1 MKHPALPADALARP
15 VIVYNNDWEARVDA
29 ADAPP
34 TLAADA
40 EVLETALAVR
50 AALAT
55 FGVEATLDKV
65 ADDVG
70 LVLARLKA
78 HGATVVVN
86 LVESLGGLG
95 SREPEFP
102 AALEAAG
109 LPYTGNGPAALRA
122 AQAKDV
128 ARQALLAAGVPVPRG
143 LVVWGPDDLPAPSKV
158 EGDLDA
164 AGVSFPLF
172 VKPARVD
179 GSIGIDQRSRVRSRA
194 ELRER
199 LAFLA
204 ASLPGPF
211 LVEEYLP
218 GTEINVSIFPDPF
231 DGLVSA
237 TTLDFSAFGAGL
249 VPVVT
254 YDCKWTPGSPEYVA
268 GSVKAEGRVAPE
280 LLARATDTARRA
292 FLALGATSYGRVD
305 LRADAA
311 GVPRVMD
318 VNTNPDVHPDSGF
331 VKTLGYAGLDYPEVA
346 RRILEGAFRKP

>member
-1 MKHPALPADALARP
+1 MQNV

-34 TLAADA
+34 TRTADA
-40 EVLETALAVR
+40 EVQETALAIQ
-50 AALAT
+50 AALASL
-55 FGVEATLDKV
+55 GIDAALDTV

-70 LVLARLKA
+70 PVVARLKA
-78 HGATVVVN
+78 AGATVVFN
-86 LVESLGGLG
+86 LVESLAGLG

-102 AALEAAG
+102 EALAAAG
-109 LPYTGNGPAALRA
+109 IACTGNGPAALRA

-128 ARQALLAAGVPVPRG
+128 ARDLMVAAGVPVPRG
-143 LVVWGPDDLPAPSKV
+143 YVAWGPDDADLA
-158 EGDLDA
+158 EGRLEQVLA
-164 AGVSFPLF
+164 TAGVGFPLF

-179 GSIGIDQRSRVRSRA
+179 GSIGIDQRSRVRTAA

-204 ASLPGPF
+204 AGLPGPF

-231 DGLVSA
+231 EGLVSA
-237 TTLDFSAFGAGL
+237 TTIDFSAFGADL

-268 GSVKAEGRVAPE
+268 GSVKAEGRVPPD
-280 LLARATDTARRA
+280 LLQRATDTARRA
-292 FLALGATSYGRVD
+292 FVALGATSYGRVD
-305 LRADAA
+305 LRADAQ

-318 VNTNPDVHPDSGF
+318 VNTNPDLHPESGF
-331 VKTLGYAGLDYPEVA
+331 VKTLHYAGLEYPDVA
-346 RRILEGAFRKP
+346 RRILEGAVRRPR

>member
-1 MKHPALPADALARP
+1 MKHPALLAEALARP

-29 ADAPP
+29 VDAPP

-40 EVLETALAVR
+40 EVLETALAVQ

-55 FGVEATLDKV
+55 LGLTATLDKV

-70 LVLARLKA
+70 PVIARLKA
-78 HGATVVVN
+78 AGATVVVN

-95 SREPEFP
+95 AREPEFP
-102 AALEAAG
+102 EALEAAG

-128 ARQALLAAGVPVPRG
+128 ARERLLAAEVPVPRG
-143 LVVWGPDDLPAPSKV
+143 AVVWGPDDPI
-158 EGDLDA
+158 DLAREDA
-164 AGVSFPLF
+164 AFPLF

-179 GSIGIDQRSRVRSRA
+179 GSIGIDQRSRVRSLP

-204 ASLPGPF
+204 AALPGPF

-218 GTEINVSIFPDPF
+218 GVELNVSIFPDPF

-237 TTLDFSAFGAGL
+237 TTIDFSAFGADL

-268 GSVKAEGRVAPE
+268 CSVRAEGRVPAA

-292 FLALGATSYGRVD
+292 FVALAATSYGRVD
-305 LRADAA
+305 LRADAD

-318 VNTNPDVHPDSGF
+318 VNTNPDLHPDSGF
-331 VKTLGYAGLDYPEVA
+331 VKTLQYAGLDYPAVVRA
-346 RRILEGAFRKP
+346 IVEGAVRRSR

>member
-1 MKHPALPADALARP
+1 MLAPMKPF
-15 VIVYNNDWEARVDA
+15 IVYNNDWEARTDA

-40 EVLETALAVR
+40 EVRETALAVQ

-55 FGVEATLDKV
+55 FGVQAALDTV

-70 LVLARLKA
+70 PVVRRLVDA
-78 HGATVVVN
+78 GAAVVFN

-102 AALEAAG
+102 EALEAAG
-109 LPYTGNGPAALRA
+109 IACTGNGPAALRA

-128 ARQALLAAGVPVPRG
+128 ARERMAAAGVPVARG
-143 LVVWGPDDLPAPSKV
+143 LVASGPDAPILAPGRLEAALAA
-158 EGDLDA
+158 EGV
-164 AGVSFPLF
+164 GFPLF

-179 GSIGIDQRSRVRSRA
+179 GSIGIDQRSRVHSA
-194 ELRER
+194 AQLRER

-204 ASLPGPF
+204 AALPGPF

-237 TTLDFSAFGAGL
+237 TTIDFSAFDAGL

-268 GSVKAEGRVAPE
+268 GSVQAEGRVPPDV
-280 LLARATDTARRA
+280 LAAATDTARRA
-292 FLALGATSYGRVD
+292 FVALGATSYGRVD
-305 LRADAA
+305 LRCDDR

-331 VKTLGYAGLDYPEVA
+331 VKTLHYAGLSYPEVV
-346 RRILEGAFRKP
+346 RRILEGAVRRPR

>member
-1 MKHPALPADALARP
+1 MKHPALPPGALARP

-50 AALAT
+50 DALAAV
-55 FGVEATLDKV
+55 GVSATLDNV

-70 LVLARLKA
+70 PVLRRLKEG
-78 HGATVVVN
+78 HATVVVN

-95 SREPEFP
+95 AREPEFP
-102 AALEAAG
+102 EALEAAG

-128 ARQALLAAGVPVPRG
+128 ARQRMLNAGVPVPRG
-143 LVVWGPDDLPAPSKV
+143 LVVWGPDDAL
-158 EGDLDA
+158 DLSA

-179 GSIGIDQRSRVRSRA
+179 GSIGIDQRSRVRSLP

-204 ASLPGPF
+204 AGLPGPF

-218 GTEINVSIFPDPF
+218 GTELNVSIFPDPI

-237 TTLDFSAFGAGL
+237 TTIDFSAFGPEL

-268 GSVKAEGRVAPE
+268 GSKKAEGRVPAA
-280 LLARATDTARRA
+280 LLAEATAIARRA
-292 FLALGATSYGRVD
+292 FVALGATSYGRVD
-305 LRADAA
+305 LRADAD

-331 VKTLGYAGLDYPEVA
+331 VKTLRYAGLGYPELA
-346 RRILEGAFRKP
+346 LGILEGAFRRSR

>member
-1 MKHPALPADALARP
+1 MERP
-15 VIVYNNDWEARVDA
+15 VIVYNNDWEARTDA
-29 ADAPP
+29 AEAPP

-40 EVLETALAVR
+40 EVRETALAVQ

-55 FGVEATLDKV
+55 FGVQAALDTA

-70 LVLARLKA
+70 PVVRRLVDA
-78 HGATVVVN
+78 GATVVFN

-95 SREPEFP
+95 AREPEFP
-102 AALEAAG
+102 EALEAAG
-109 LPYTGNGPAALRA
+109 IACTGNGPAALRA

-128 ARQALLAAGVPVPRG
+128 ARERMLAAGVPVPRG
-143 LVVWGPDDLPAPSKV
+143 LVAWVPDDDL
-158 EGDLDA
+158 DLDA
-164 AGVSFPLF
+164 AGLTFPLF

-179 GSIGIDQRSRVRSRA
+179 GSIGIDQRSRVHSA
-194 ELRER
+194 AQLRER

-204 ASLPGPF
+204 AALPGPF

-237 TTLDFSAFGAGL
+237 TTIDFSAFDAGL

-268 GSVKAEGRVAPE
+268 GSVQAQGRVPADV
-280 LLARATDTARRA
+280 LAAATDTARRA
-292 FLALGATSYGRVD
+292 FVALGATSYGRVD
-305 LRADAA
+305 LRCDDR

-331 VKTLGYAGLDYPEVA
+331 VKTLHYAGLSYPEVV
-346 RRILEGAFRKP
+346 RRILEGAVRRPR